1 MLVNCVGIVD
11 VGKLHEYDEE
21 DWDYLMGVNAKAIFF
36 QSNTPCRT
44 YYKTRAAAS
53 SISPRSFASDDI

>member
-21 DWDYLMGVNAKAIFF
+21 DWDYLMGVNAKAIFLLF
-36 QSNTPCRT
+36 KHAVPDLLQNARSGIVNI
-44 YYKTRAAAS
+44 AS
-53 SISPRSFASDDI
+53 VFC